1 MLALSE
7 SCNSFKC
14 TLSSFFEV
22 QLCHLYVSFL
32 SSGPNHV
39 IIGLLVGFNAHN
51 LHLSQHLRNER
62 QLLLMAQKINEKVKV
77 LQSVLSLVKESFKVS
92 INSFV
97 DLSMM
102 ELLISS

>member
-1 MLALSE
+1 
-7 SCNSFKC
+7 
-14 TLSSFFEV
+14 
-22 QLCHLYVSFL
+22 
-32 SSGPNHV
+32 
-39 IIGLLVGFNAHN
+39 
-51 LHLSQHLRNER
+51 
-62 QLLLMAQKINEKVKV
+62 MAQKINEKVKV